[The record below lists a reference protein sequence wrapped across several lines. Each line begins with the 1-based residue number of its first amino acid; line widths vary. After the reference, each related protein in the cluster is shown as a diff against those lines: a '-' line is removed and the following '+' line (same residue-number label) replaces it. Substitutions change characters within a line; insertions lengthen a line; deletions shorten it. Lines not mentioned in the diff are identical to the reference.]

1 MANDVF
7 ANGREVSCKAA
18 DGKSIAAFPDVCFT
32 PPECPATPPGV
43 PIPYPNTAFARDTTN
58 GSKTVKISGK
68 EVMLKNV
75 SYFKTSTGDE
85 PGCAAKKGVLTS
97 VNKGKAY
104 FNSWSMDVKFERK
117 NVVRHLDLTTHNHAS
132 QPGNTPPW
140 VYADTASLRKVCRE
154 ELKEAKKRC
163 QPTDKEKKKFK
174 KDQERANKRR
184 KKKRKPEKKVR
195 EMGWKDAHCK
205 GLLRI
210 KPHTGLENVKTA
222 VEKNI
227 EEIEDKIENFN
238 EILLEKGIELA
249 WDKAEKTATKA
260 GVKYV
265 GSAAGGPLAPILGT
279 LSTLHTAIDGLNSA
293 VTVSADTYINY
304 QKIQDKIGS
313 LDKIMTQVQQQ
324 LKDVK
329 KGVKLLEKEKNETI
343 TAAQQ
348 RKLDKLRT
356 KFAKSGQDMAKAQ
369 AAQAK
374 TNRCIQALKCILI
387 PYSQTDQ
394 RPAIE
399 TKKGTRPRRGGC
411 CPGQTG
417 HHLPPKAYFHDC
429 KEKGKYNKDKALVV
443 CAEGVDQH
451 SGSHMRLHDEQ
462 DAAAAKLM
470 KGKDLSFNDAITAS
484 VTAHTKVYQH
494 CSSKC
499 IRKQI
504 YESLKHCKDSKI
516 NPINKNNK
524 SLITKQADAGFVT
537 A

>member
-7 ANGREVSCKAA
+7 ANGREISCKAA
-18 DGKSIAAFPDVCFT
+18 DGKSVAAFPDVCFT

-43 PIPYPNTAFARDTTN
+43 PIPYPNTAFAKDTTN

-104 FNSWSMDVKFERK
+104 FTSWSMDVKFEGK

-140 VYADTASLRKVCRE
+140 VYADTASLRKACQE
-154 ELKEAKKRC
+154 ELNEAKRKC
-163 QPTDKEKKKFK
+163 QPTAEEKNDFK
-174 KDQERANKRR
+174 RDQERANKRR
-184 KKKRKPEKKVR
+184 KKKRKRKKKVR
-195 EMGWKDAHCK
+195 KMGWKDAHCK

-210 KPHTGLENVKTA
+210 KPYTDIERVKAA
-222 VEKNI
+222 VEKTI
-227 EEIEDKIENFN
+227 EDIEDKIENFKD
-238 EILLEKGIELA
+238 ILIEKGIDMA
-249 WDKAEKTATKA
+249 WEKAEKTGAKA
-260 GVKYV
+260 LVKYT
-265 GSAAGGPLAPILGT
+265 GSAAGGPIAPFLGA
-279 LSTLHTAIDGLNSA
+279 LSTIHTVVDGLNST
-293 VTVSADTYINY
+293 VTGAADVYINY
-304 QKIQDKIGS
+304 QEIKDKIGS
-313 LDKIMTQVQQQ
+313 LDKIMKQVQQQ

-329 KGVKLLEKEKNETI
+329 KGAKLLEKEKNKTI
-343 TAAQQ
+343 TAAEQK
-348 RKLDKLRT
+348 KLDRLKA
-356 KFAKSGQDMAKAQ
+356 KIAKSGRDMANAQ

-374 TNRCIQALKCILI
+374 TDPCIKALKCILI
-387 PYSQTDQ
+387 PYNQKSGM
-394 RPAIE
+394 E
-399 TKKGTRPRRGGC
+399 TKKGTKPRKGGC

-462 DAAAAKLM
+462 DKAAKILI
-470 KGKDLSFNDAITAS
+470 KNNDLSFKDAINAS
-484 VTAHTKVYQH
+484 VTAHKNVYRH

-504 YESLKHCKDSKI
+504 YESLKQCEKSKI